1 MAAAFLRP
9 EPGRGFLA
17 VSEITVVRFDYRR
30 RRLARRELGKDVIS
44 ANGQWAWIV
53 FVIQDRKRDSNA
65 WEPPAYLFTA
75 WTRKDR
81 VWTRYAAFK
90 LPSKYLAKTLA
101 TLAYWNA
108 ALPDLVAAADLADK
122 KRGKSD
128 PLAALLGVNSDAV
141 WRDME
146 G

>member
-9 EPGRGFLA
+9 EPGKTFVT
-17 VSEITVVRFDYRR
+17 VSEISVERIDYRR
-30 RRLARRELGKDVIS
+30 RQLSRRELGKDVICS
-44 ANGQWAWIV
+44 GSQWAWIV
-53 FVIQDRKRDSNA
+53 FVVQDRRMASNA

-75 WTRKDR
+75 WRRKDR

-108 ALPDLVAAADLADK
+108 ALPDLIAKADLADK
-122 KRGKSD
+122 KRSKSD
-128 PLAALLGVNSDAV
+128 PISALLGVNSDAV
-141 WRDME
+141 WRDM